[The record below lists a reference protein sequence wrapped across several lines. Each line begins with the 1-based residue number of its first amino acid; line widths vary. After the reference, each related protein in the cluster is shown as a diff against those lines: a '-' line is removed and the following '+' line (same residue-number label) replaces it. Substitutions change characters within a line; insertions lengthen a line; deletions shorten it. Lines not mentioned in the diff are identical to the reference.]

1 MKKTFYFEFII
12 ALTLTSAAVGRIMY
26 PEVREEEIQKN
37 PFMNTYSSYGIIAYE
52 LLAFYFIFFTN
63 SLIKNMYFLVYIV
76 LVILL
81 SIYYLYKYNKF
92 DDLKPL
98 YIYTPDIKSIW
109 IHILLIIIMG
119 YLVLN
124 S

>member
-1 MKKTFYFEFII
+1 MKKTLYFETLI
-12 ALTLTSAAVGRIMY
+12 ALTLTTAAVGRIMY

-52 LLAFYFIFFTN
+52 LLSFYFIFFT
-63 SLIKNMYFLVYIV
+63 SSSIKNIYLLIYILLV
-76 LVILL
+76 LPL

-92 DDLKPL
+92 DDMKSL

-109 IHILLIIIMG
+109 IHILIIIIMG
-119 YLVLN
+119 YIIFN